1 MQNIL
6 EDVGA
11 TINSQRMGELGQR
24 ILDANKGGRLED
36 IYGPRTSRYMLKF
49 ARTMKYLS
57 RDSNAGDLVS
67 QGIMA
72 NFIQKIP
79 DILRYGVI
87 TKFLTGGTALKQVD
101 DAWRASQGK
110 DLQTRARIYS
120 NAIQA
125 ALGRIPQ
132 VGAQMAQEG
141 INEGESQAKALME
154 SKNVD
159 IPNISSVMPQAPSPA
174 PGTSLSQTSPIRQQA
189 AQDPAV
195 AQALGIRG
203 ATAGLI

>member
-1 MQNIL
+1 
-6 EDVGA
+6 
-11 TINSQRMGELGQR
+11 
-24 ILDANKGGRLED
+24 
-36 IYGPRTSRYMLKF
+36 
-49 ARTMKYLS
+49 MKYLS
-57 RDSNAGDLVS
+57 GDSNAGDLVS

-79 DILRYGVI
+79 DILRYGII

-141 INEGESQAKALME
+141 INEAESQAEAFME

-159 IPNISSVMPQAPSPA
+159 IPNISSVIPQAPSPA
-174 PGTSLSQTSPIRQQA
+174 PEHLFRRHLLLDNRPHRIQQWHKPLVYA
-189 AQDPAV
+189 AQRD
-195 AQALGIRG
+195 LFNE
-203 ATAGLI
+203 